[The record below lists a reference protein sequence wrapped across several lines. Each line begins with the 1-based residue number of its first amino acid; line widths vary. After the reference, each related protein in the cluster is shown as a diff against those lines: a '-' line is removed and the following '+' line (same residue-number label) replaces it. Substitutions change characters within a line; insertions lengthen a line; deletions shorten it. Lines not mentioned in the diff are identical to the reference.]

1 MSSSST
7 RKSSGAALSGALGFL
22 VFNEL
27 ASGFTQGFYTPLIP
41 GIAHVLNVGDAAIT
55 WFLTAQS
62 LAAAVCV
69 PLLSRLGDMFGHRRM
84 LRIAILVV
92 VVGSVIVAL
101 LPNFPLVLVARVLQG
116 PIAVWL
122 PLEVAIIHGR
132 ASGET
137 ARTGIGLLVACL
149 TGGAIVGTVAS
160 GLINAHSSSL
170 MVTLAVPVLVQA
182 IAVYAVFVKIPE
194 SPVRTPGHID
204 TPGFLGLALIML
216 ALLGG
221 LTLVGMNGVSP
232 VESIGVL
239 VAALAAGAV
248 WVLWELRT
256 SSPAIDIRLLASRRA
271 APIHITGFMLGMVMF
286 GSQPPLTTFLSA
298 DPQRTG
304 YGFAASSSKISM
316 VIAAI
321 TLLATLGSTLVARI
335 AKLTSMRWSLM
346 MATVLA
352 VVSNAFIAFAHSN
365 MRQVWTYAVVMGFA
379 MGLLMGGLPALLAE
393 RTPEGQT
400 GGSVGVYN
408 SLRALGGSAGGAL
421 FGAVLGALTP
431 VGSKT
436 AGVQGYLVMWVLCA
450 AAFLIG
456 AIGLM
461 VLRRTSAENTAAPAE
476 HTDTSIER
484 ETVVLAADF
493 TQDPVQFEA
502 VHDGSFED
510 NKEGQ

>member
-1 MSSSST
+1 MSGSQT
-7 RKSSGAALSGALGFL
+7 HTDGGAALSGALGFL

-41 GIAHVLNVGDAAIT
+41 DIAHALNVNDAAIT

-92 VVGSVIVAL
+92 VAGSVIVAL
-101 LPNFPLVLVARVLQG
+101 LPSFPVVLIARILQG

-132 ASGET
+132 ASGQT

-149 TGGAIVGTVAS
+149 TGGAIVGTVAA
-160 GLINAHSSSL
+160 GLVNAHSPSL

-194 SPVRTPGHID
+194 SPIRTPGNID
-204 TPGFLGLALIML
+204 VPGFVGLAVIMV

-221 LTLVGMNGVSP
+221 LTLVGKGGVP
-232 VESIGVL
+232 PAESIGIL
-239 VAALAAGAV
+239 LAALAAGAV
-248 WVLWELRT
+248 WVLWELRA
-256 SSPAIDIRLLASRRA
+256 SSPAIDVRLLASRRA
-271 APIHITGFMLGMVMF
+271 APIHITGFMLGLVMF
-286 GSQPPLTTFLSA
+286 GSQSPLTTFLSA

-304 YGFAASSSKISM
+304 YGFAASSSRISL
-316 VIAAI
+316 VVAAI
-321 TLLATLGSTLVARI
+321 TLLATLGSALSARI
-335 AKLTSMRWSLM
+335 AKLTSMRWTLVLGTLLA
-346 MATVLA
+346 MASCIF
-352 VVSNAFIAFAHSN
+352 VVVAHTS
-365 MRQVWTYAVVMGFA
+365 MWQVWVYAAIAGFG

-400 GGSVGVYN
+400 GASVGVYN
-408 SLRALGGSAGGAL
+408 SLRSLGGSTGGAL

-436 AGVQGYLVMWVLCA
+436 AGLDGYLVMWGLCA
-450 AAFLIG
+450 IAFLIG
-456 AIGLM
+456 AAGLLT
-461 VLRRTSAENTAAPAE
+461 LRRSAATTAA
-476 HTDTSIER
+476 R
-484 ETVVLAADF
+484 
-493 TQDPVQFEA
+493 
-502 VHDGSFED
+502 
-510 NKEGQ
+510 